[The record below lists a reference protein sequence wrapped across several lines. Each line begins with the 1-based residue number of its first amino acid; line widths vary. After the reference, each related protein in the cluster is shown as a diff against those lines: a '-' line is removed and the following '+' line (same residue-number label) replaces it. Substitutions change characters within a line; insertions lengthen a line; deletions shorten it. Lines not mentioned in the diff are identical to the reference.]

1 MGSIY
6 TEISKLKIAQWI
18 KNKKGPDN
26 DTNSTL
32 IAELSNA
39 CPSHREHLII
49 VTDGKVG
56 ESEIR
61 KSDELM
67 QKYNIKFQFVS
78 VYVVG
83 KEGNLSVGAPFC
95 RGCPNRTIQVLES
108 KNRINGPSLSLD
120 EISAFK
126 NITNINSISEF

>member
-1 MGSIY
+1 MKLKTLFALDKSGSINGYTVYFNEIQRIVNKYYKDGDKFYLWGSSY

-18 KNKKGPDN
+18 KNKKGPDY

-49 VTDGKVG
+49 VIDGKVG

-61 KSDELM
+61 KNDELM
-67 QKYNIKFQFVS
+67 
-78 VYVVG
+78 
-83 KEGNLSVGAPFC
+83 
-95 RGCPNRTIQVLES
+95 
-108 KNRINGPSLSLD
+108 
-120 EISAFK
+120 
-126 NITNINSISEF
+126 